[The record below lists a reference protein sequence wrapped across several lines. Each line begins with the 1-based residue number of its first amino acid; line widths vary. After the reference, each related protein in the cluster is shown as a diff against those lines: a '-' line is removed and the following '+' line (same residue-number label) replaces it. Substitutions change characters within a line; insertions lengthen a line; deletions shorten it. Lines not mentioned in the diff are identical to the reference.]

1 MNCESAG
8 RNISLFLYGEL
19 SLEEEQ
25 SFQDHLDQCDEC
37 RTALEKERR
46 LHAALDARE
55 MAPEPELVARCRRD
69 LTAHIEAARIEAAPR
84 RGGFRQWLERLF
96 DVRIGALVRPA
107 GAVALVAL
115 GFFASR
121 WTAQPGAG
129 IALRPVNS
137 LEPVVT
143 HVRYL
148 NSEPSGRVQLLLEE
162 TRQRTVS
169 GNAGDGQIRRLLL
182 AAARESADAGV
193 RAESMDLLVG
203 KPSGELR
210 PLLLYALQHDPNPG
224 VRLKAL
230 DALKTDAAGPEV
242 RDVLSRVLLTD
253 DNPGVR
259 AQAIDLLVLRT
270 KDCKIGVFQEV
281 MQKENNSY
289 VRLRCQRALE
299 EMNAS
304 VGTF

>member
-8 RNISLFLYGEL
+8 RSIFLFLYGEL

-25 SFQDHLDQCDEC
+25 SFQDHLDQCGEC
-37 RTALEKERR
+37 RQAVEKAKR

-55 MAPEPELVARCRRD
+55 MAPDAALVARCRSD
-69 LTAHIEAARIEAAPR
+69 LASRIESAAGR
-84 RGGFRQWLERLF
+84 RVGLRNWFERLF
-96 DVRIGALVRPA
+96 DVRIGALARPA

-115 GFFASR
+115 GFFAAR

-129 IALRPVNS
+129 FALRPGNS

-148 NSEPSGRVQLLLEE
+148 NSEPSGQVQLLLEE

-169 GNAGDGQIRRLLL
+169 GSAGDGQIRRLLL

-193 RAESMDLLVG
+193 RAESMDLLRG
-203 KPSGELR
+203 RPSGELR

-281 MQKENNSY
+281 MQKENNNY